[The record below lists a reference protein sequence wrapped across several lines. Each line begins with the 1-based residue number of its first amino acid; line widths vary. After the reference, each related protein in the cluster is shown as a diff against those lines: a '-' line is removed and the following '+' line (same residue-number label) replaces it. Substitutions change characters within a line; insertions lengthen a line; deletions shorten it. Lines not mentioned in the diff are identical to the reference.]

1 MMVLNYWGIH
11 ATEQEIRS
19 IIGGNPGD
27 EVNIRIATPKV
38 AEHYHLDYE
47 VIYPSIIDWDG
58 ATIQDLKDRLN
69 QGRPVIACIEAD
81 DKNPSDPDHALVVLG
96 YDESKGVYFTSG
108 TYFGNGY
115 VFSKDEFEKRYRNEI
130 HVLTPKKDYYKDK
143 PITNI
148 KLKFKVGDDWVDEP
162 PEWVSEKFEIDVELN
177 NQGFDAQGGWIGFE
191 SYNHSKGE
199 TTAKISVLPWASKRT
214 DYYGETQYSYFG
226 WYKSLIGP
234 DKDNKAPT
242 GMHFT
247 TNPDFERYLY
257 TVPHLDSKHSLN
269 FTVRYDVTANHRDY
283 LHILVDAN
291 LMNFNGMDYEK
302 VELSIPIDKIE
313 PDSTISWPEDGGI
326 YNTSIIK
333 THFSADDIAGGRED
347 SGVAYIYYKMDAD
360 SWKKISYSGGAVN
373 IDYTLSDGRHTF
385 YVKAEDKAGNVEEPE
400 SVTFIIDTTP
410 PTISI
415 ISPTDG
421 QVFTTATITVSG
433 TVSDNIDLSKVDVK
447 VGSGSWQT
455 ATISG
460 TTWSKQVTL
469 APGLNTIYA
478 RAIDEAGNTNEISVT
493 VTYNRPPNK
502 PSNPS
507 PSDGATDVSINA
519 DLSWT
524 GGDPDGDSV
533 TYDVYF
539 EKGDSTPDELVSDDQ
554 TGTTYDPG
562 TLDYG
567 SHYYWKIVAKDEH
580 VQSLLVMFLTS
591 LQFLH
596 PLQPLHHHQLLH
608 PHHLRVQR

>member
-1 MMVLNYWGIH
+1 MRCLVAGLIVLLVGVVVVSGTIIGLYDIGSSAQTERITSLSLPLFIEVASATEVKTTDQKVNSSSLTISVPYHHKDQCIVSAYMMVLNYWGIH

-385 YVKAEDKAGNVEEPE
+385 YVKDPNQLHLLLTLHRQQSQLYLQRTDKY
-400 SVTFIIDTTP
+400 S
-410 PTISI
+410 
-415 ISPTDG
+415 
-421 QVFTTATITVSG
+421 
-433 TVSDNIDLSKVDVK
+433 
-447 VGSGSWQT
+447 
-455 ATISG
+455 
-460 TTWSKQVTL
+460 
-469 APGLNTIYA
+469 
-478 RAIDEAGNTNEISVT
+478 
-493 VTYNRPPNK
+493 
-502 PSNPS
+502 
-507 PSDGATDVSINA
+507 
-519 DLSWT
+519 
-524 GGDPDGDSV
+524 
-533 TYDVYF
+533 
-539 EKGDSTPDELVSDDQ
+539 
-554 TGTTYDPG
+554 
-562 TLDYG
+562 
-567 SHYYWKIVAKDEH
+567 
-580 VQSLLVMFLTS
+580 
-591 LQFLH
+591 
-596 PLQPLHHHQLLH
+596 QLL
-608 PHHLRVQR
+608 PLLLAELYRIILI